1 MLAAGTRFAH
11 ILTRAN
17 NDPTYHIYH
26 VVSATPTFLL
36 LMRSTLF
43 GSDIHGKGNELI
55 DNLLNE
61 CESRPI
67 LKQLSAPQRYML
79 EKDKCGYDY
88 FIIGK
93 NTDNKDQ
100 CVCLNGDTNPVT
112 FIRVPDETK
121 NGRKRAAPY

>member
-11 ILTRAN
+11 ILIRAN

-79 EKDKCGYDY
+79 EKDNGYDY
-88 FIIGK
+88 FVIGK

-100 CVCLNGDTNPVT
+100 RVCLNGDTNPVT

-121 NGRKRAAPY
+121 NGRKRAATY